1 MKVQVEENLYIE
13 SDANGYQVKKYNGTR
28 FDTKANRDI
37 DVTETLA
44 NDGSVKGCAKFIALN
59 LKVKESTATTLHEL
73 IKDVAR
79 IEQYVEDKINF

>member
-1 MKVQVEENLYIE
+1 MKVQIEENLYIE

-28 FDTKANRDI
+28 IDKNTNREM

-44 NDGSVKGCAKFIALN
+44 NYGSVKGCAKFIALN

-73 IKDVAR
+73 IADVAR